1 MNHIPLKMLTGDRA
15 KYLGIL
21 SGMVFASLLLSLFG
35 SIFVGLV
42 GRMTAPI
49 TDAGIADVWVMDP
62 TVTAIDNTVG
72 MREVELS
79 RVRGVDGVRWAVP
92 MLRGKVKA
100 RLANGDFQTCTLV
113 GIDDATL
120 TAGPPVVLE
129 GRLADLRRADAVF
142 VDRAE
147 AAGKLSR
154 PDRPLRLGDTL
165 ELNDRRAV
173 IAGFVRITPSFD
185 TVPTLFTTYQRAI
198 AFAPPERKPLTFILV
213 KAADGVDP
221 VDLARRIERE
231 TGLGARTGPEFARS
245 TVRYIFGATGIAQN
259 FGLTLGLGF
268 LIGLAVAGQTFFA
281 FIQDNLRYFGV
292 MKAMGATDRRIVG
305 MVALQ
310 SATVALQGF
319 GIGAGIAAWIGY
331 LARNSALT
339 IRTPYWLIGAVGA
352 AILLIAVVS
361 ALLSVRRILRLPP
374 SAVFNG

>member
-15 KYLGIL
+15 KYFGIL

-49 TDAGIADVWVMDP
+49 EDAGVADVWVMDP
-62 TVTAIDNTVG
+62 KVTAIDNSVG

-79 RVRGVDGVRWAVP
+79 RVRGIDGVRWAVP
-92 MLRGKVKA
+92 MFRGKVKA
-100 RLANGDFQTCTLV
+100 RLANGDFQNCTLI

-120 TAGPPVVLE
+120 AAGPPIMLE
-129 GRLADLRRADAVF
+129 GKLADLRGADAVF
-142 VDRAE
+142 ADAAE
-147 AAGKLSR
+147 ASQKLSQ
-154 PDRPLRLGDTL
+154 PERPLRLGDGL

-173 IAGFVRITPSFD
+173 VAGFVRITPSFD

-198 AFAPPERKPLTFILV
+198 EFAPPERKPLTYILV
-213 KAADGVDP
+213 KATDGVNP
-221 VDLARRIERE
+221 SELARRIERE
-231 TGLGARTGPEFARS
+231 TGLGAKTVPEFSRS
-245 TVRYIFGATGIAQN
+245 TIAYIFSATGIAQN

-292 MKAMGATDRRIVG
+292 MKAMGATDTRIAG

-319 GIGAGIAAWIGY
+319 GIGAGLAAWIGY

-339 IRTPYWLIGAVGA
+339 IRTPYWLVGAVGA

-361 ALLSVRRILRLPP
+361 ALLSVRRILKLPP
-374 SAVFNG
+374 AVVFNG

>member
-15 KYLGIL
+15 KYFGIL

-49 TDAGIADVWVMDP
+49 EDAGVADVWVMDP
-62 TVTAIDNTVG
+62 KVTAIDNSVG

-79 RVRGVDGVRWAVP
+79 RVRGIEGVRWAVP
-92 MLRGKVKA
+92 MFRGKVKA
-100 RLANGDFQTCTLV
+100 RLANGDFQNCTLV

-120 TAGPPVVLE
+120 SAGPPIILE
-129 GRLADLRRADAVF
+129 GNLTDLRRADAVF
-142 VDRAE
+142 VDAAE
-147 AAGKLSR
+147 ASGKLSS
-154 PDRPLRLGDTL
+154 PDRPLRLGDAL

-173 IAGFVRITPSFD
+173 VSGFVRITPSFD

-198 AFAPPERKPLTFILV
+198 DFAPPERKPLTYILV
-213 KAADGVDP
+213 KAGVGVNP
-221 VDLARRIERE
+221 SDLARRIERE
-231 TGLGARTGPEFARS
+231 TGLGAKTVSEFSQS
-245 TVRYIFGATGIAQN
+245 TVAYIFSATGIAQN

-268 LIGLAVAGQTFFA
+268 LIGMAVAGQTFFA

-292 MKAMGATDRRIVG
+292 MKAMGATDGRIAG

-319 GIGAGIAAWIGY
+319 GIGAGIAAWIGF

-339 IRTPYWLIGAVGA
+339 IRTPYWLVAAVGV
-352 AILLIAVVS
+352 AILVIAVVS
-361 ALLSVRRILRLPP
+361 ALLSVRRILKLPP
-374 SAVFNG
+374 AVVFNG